1 MKKVLVALRKNGEE
15 VMSLYKRQSWL
26 KVGAQV
32 GTIYD
37 QNHNDN
43 HRNSMASQSLLLELE
58 EGDRVQACPNIL
70 SIDHQ
75 QQEQANMIPSAKKSQ

>member
-43 HRNSMASQSLLLELE
+43 HRNSMTSQSLLLELE
-58 EGDRVQACPNIL
+58 EGDRVQVCPNIL

-75 QQEQANMIPSAKKSQ
+75 I